1 MPGPSE
7 IRMKSGRSMK
17 RIVCSL
23 LLLGSAAWLGAKQL
37 VVLPDLHK
45 PRRLVVGPERI
56 YIGEFP
62 KVTIFSRADFSRIK
76 EFGAEGEGP
85 REFKAFLSLY
95 HAGDRLVVNSLGKI
109 SFFTREGKYIE
120 EKTVNPRAASGVL
133 PVGKDRFVA
142 RGMTAVE
149 EQRYIT
155 ANLLDGEMKSLKELG
170 RLVFGPRKGRIQV
183 LGQQMSYESDGE
195 SIYLLAG
202 DTFSIE
208 VFNREG
214 EKTAVL
220 KLDDYQ
226 RVRFTDENKKTIL
239 DEIRNNPRQKPYFD
253 SIKDRL
259 EFPEFWPAIFTVISR
274 DGNLYVVT
282 YRREKGRCE
291 IITMD
296 RKGRVIKK
304 SMVPFRFR
312 TAIQPYPTDIREGK
326 LYQLVENEDEKWELQ
341 AWSLE

>member
-1 MPGPSE
+1 
-7 IRMKSGRSMK
+7 MK
-17 RIVCSL
+17 RIIAICL
-23 LLLGSAAWLGAKQL
+23 LMGAAVWLGAESL

-45 PRRLVVGPERI
+45 PRRLLVGPERI

-62 KVTIFSRADFSRIK
+62 KVNIYSRKDFSMIGA
-76 EFGAEGEGP
+76 FGGDGEGP
-85 REFKAFLSLY
+85 REFKGFLSLY

-109 SFFTREGKYIE
+109 SFFTLDGKYLE
-120 EKTVNPRAASGVL
+120 EKTVNPRAAAGIL
-133 PVGKDRFVA
+133 PVGGDRFVA

-155 ANLLDGEMKSLKELG
+155 ANLLDGEMKPLKELG
-170 RLVFGPRKGRIQV
+170 RLAFGPRNGRIQV

-202 DTFSIE
+202 DTFSID

-214 EKTAVL
+214 EKTATFTL
-220 KLDDYQ
+220 ADYQ
-226 RVRFTDENKKTIL
+226 RVGFTDGHKKTIL
-239 DEIRNNPRQKPYFD
+239 EEIQNNPRQKPYFD

-259 EFPEFWPAIFTVISR
+259 DFPEFWPAIFTVISR

-282 YRREKGRCE
+282 YRREKGGCE
-291 IITMD
+291 IITLD
-296 RKGRVIKK
+296 GKGRVIKK

-312 TAIQPYPTDIREGK
+312 TAIQPYPTDIRGGK